1 MLPAYAG
8 MIRHRRSRSP
18 RRKSAPRVCGDDPD
32 QKATSDASHSVLPA
46 YAGMIPA
53 GVWGWVGVVLAVFRG
68 NLVVAGV
75 SWVGCA
81 LVLPLSG
88 VALGV
93 VPHTVGA
100 WTKLLG
106 FKPLRW
112 NFPGPG
118 R

>member
-1 MLPAYAG
+1 
-8 MIRHRRSRSP
+8 MIRLNLRT
-18 RRKSAPRVCGDDPD
+18 KITQAGAPRVCGDDPSVPREVILGR
-32 QKATSDASHSVLPA
+32 AVLPA

>member
-1 MLPAYAG
+1 MEQ
-8 MIRHRRSRSP
+8 SD
-18 RRKSAPRVCGDDPD
+18 VCVLW
-32 QKATSDASHSVLPA
+32 VLPA

>member
-1 MLPAYAG
+1 MEYSER
-8 MIRHRRSRSP
+8 ISI
-18 RRKSAPRVCGDDPD
+18 
-32 QKATSDASHSVLPA
+32 VLPA

>member
-1 MLPAYAG
+1 MG
-8 MIRHRRSRSP
+8 W
-18 RRKSAPRVCGDDPD
+18 
-32 QKATSDASHSVLPA
+32 
-46 YAGMIPA
+46 
-53 GVWGWVGVVLAVFRG
+53 GVGGGGLECEGWVGVVGGWIVVGGGGGVVLAVVRG